1 MYSYGA
7 VKEVVDCEILDF
19 IVLKGI
25 EYTYR
30 VWQLMGRAF
39 TNYIDRFLAF
49 FDHLPPYVDILYLIN
64 IDEKST
70 FMDYLPTSS
79 CQRSL

>member
-1 MYSYGA
+1 
-7 VKEVVDCEILDF
+7 
-19 IVLKGI
+19 
-25 EYTYR
+25 
-30 VWQLMGRAF
+30 MGQAF